1 MPNITGGIKNQGLFN
16 LASGYGA
23 IKTSSGGTFG
33 GGGDIYNSV
42 IFSLDASLSSTI
54 YGNSDTV
61 TPKST
66 SCMLILKY

>member
-1 MPNITGGIKNQGLFN
+1 MAF
-16 LASGYGA
+16 GYGA
-23 IKTSSGGTFG
+23 IKTAPGGSFG
-33 GGGDIYNSV
+33 GGGSIYTSML
-42 IFSLDASLSSTI
+42 FSLDASLSNSI

>member
-1 MPNITGGIKNQGLFN
+1 MAL
-16 LASGYGA
+16 GYGA
-23 IKTSSGGTFG
+23 IKTAPGGSFG
-33 GGGDIYNSV
+33 GGYNIYTSML
-42 IFSLDASLSSTI
+42 FSLDASLPNSI

>member
-1 MPNITGGIKNQGLFN
+1 MVL
-16 LASGYGA
+16 GYGA
-23 IKTSSGGTFG
+23 IKTAPGESFG
-33 GGGDIYNSV
+33 GGNNIYSSTL
-42 IFSLDASLSSTI
+42 FSLDASLSNSI